1 MKDSFDRDE
10 LKSSLKIP
18 SVVPESI
25 NARIDDTLKN
35 LEQRKKSR
43 NLPKKTFLLLVA
55 CISIM
60 CLSTLVAFGQNLPI
74 INSLVNFVNPSAAK
88 NYEAVKVAV
97 TDNHGKTVVNKK
109 ITDQGITLTVNDLS
123 YDGVS
128 LIVGFSLSSSSA
140 ASDVYKRQ
148 DTYLTPLFQS
158 SKDSTPTG
166 RGNRASVMDAYLTKK
181 DNGDYQGYASC
192 YFGNPDAKIHDDYT
206 LTLVA
211 DILGINGPSG
221 VTEVNGLWKIDTGFT
236 EKDIYTA
243 AQTTESNVVHEFKN
257 GKVDSVKVIR
267 SALSNIISFKGT
279 DNIKQIPDLRL
290 GFFILDDKGN
300 CLNYRSLSMSSDI
313 NGDGG
318 FKTGMSLLR
327 IPNDTKKLTVI
338 PYRYI
343 FSKIDSDYEKLYKA
357 DLTKLPVLIKIQDQ
371 EINICSIERSPGK
384 FTMHYTISGLAD
396 DIYYNFFGFEDKNGN
411 KILPI
416 EPQVRGMSAM
426 DYETHQGT
434 YEFKTDHPEE
444 ISKVT
449 VYGHEYELMD
459 DYKFDVELK

>member
-128 LIVGFSLSSSSA
+128 LIVGFSLSKPGGFGD
-140 ASDVYKRQ
+140 DVSQ
-148 DTYLTPLFQS
+148 IDTYLTPLFQS

-181 DNGDYQGYASC
+181 DNGC
-192 YFGNPDAKIHDDYT
+192 LLYT
-206 LTLVA
+206 S
-211 DILGINGPSG
+211 PSPR
-221 VTEVNGLWKIDTGFT
+221 D
-236 EKDIYTA
+236 
-243 AQTTESNVVHEFKN
+243 
-257 GKVDSVKVIR
+257 
-267 SALSNIISFKGT
+267 
-279 DNIKQIPDLRL
+279 
-290 GFFILDDKGN
+290 
-300 CLNYRSLSMSSDI
+300 
-313 NGDGG
+313 
-318 FKTGMSLLR
+318 
-327 IPNDTKKLTVI
+327 
-338 PYRYI
+338 
-343 FSKIDSDYEKLYKA
+343 
-357 DLTKLPVLIKIQDQ
+357 
-371 EINICSIERSPGK
+371 
-384 FTMHYTISGLAD
+384 
-396 DIYYNFFGFEDKNGN
+396 
-411 KILPI
+411 
-416 EPQVRGMSAM
+416 
-426 DYETHQGT
+426 
-434 YEFKTDHPEE
+434 
-444 ISKVT
+444 
-449 VYGHEYELMD
+449 
-459 DYKFDVELK
+459 